1 MAPNTPILISASLK
15 VVERRVLA
23 RSTDAKS
30 DATYGVDE
38 WISLLAVDFS
48 TNASNIDV
56 DNVG

>member
-1 MAPNTPILISASLK
+1 MLISASLK